1 MRNKNLKSPAKPGW
15 LKAGTEVILPTFV
28 MVLIFSA
35 VLPGQAHLAL
45 IAPANFRV
53 VAGLQQTPVVT
64 VSAASYEAAAIA
76 PDSIVAAFGTQLA
89 TQTVVATA
97 LPLPTELGGTT
108 VEVNGRRAGLFFVS
122 PFQVNYLVPAETEI
136 GNTTVVV
143 RSGNGTISNGT
154 LQVRDVAPAIFTAN
168 SDGQGVPAAF
178 LLRVK
183 DASQQAEEVA
193 QCAGSPRV
201 CTARAFDLGPESE
214 RVFLI
219 LFLSGIRRAPDPNGD
234 GNLNENVHVVIG
246 GNEIIP
252 AYAGP
257 QGTFVGLNQINVE
270 IPRSLIGRGRVNVS
284 VAGNGFAASNLSEIE
299 VGSRPG
305 SAPPVISSFGPA
317 PTLAGQMLTLN
328 GAGLLATPAELLV
341 RVAGVESRILAV
353 SASQLSVQ
361 VPFGARSGLLSVR
374 TPNGEGASAAPL
386 AVRTS
391 VSGVI
396 ENTDRQPVSGVNV
409 KVSGTSIT
417 ARTGAEGTFI
427 LPDVTPGPALVEVDG
442 AAISAAPPFPKV
454 ILKTIVRAD
463 QDNPFT
469 RPISL
474 QQNTGAM
481 ITVGRNSLAETVVS
495 VPVPAETQEPADRIQ
510 SGNVSFEIPAN
521 ATVLFPDGT
530 TSGILTLTLV
540 ANSRTPVNLPPG
552 IFSSVIAQISPFGA
566 ALNPGGKLTFPNP
579 DNFPAGSQLT
589 LFRLDQTASS
599 PTLGSFIEAGTA
611 TVTADGQRVET
622 ASDAVKE
629 TSYYFVAQAQTT
641 TTVTGRVTDAD
652 GRTPVRLAVVR
663 VRGQEAFTDGDGGFV
678 LRNIPVRAAND
689 KLTVEAS
696 YVRPS
701 GRVDR
706 VQRDGVVVVA
716 GGVTVV
722 TPDLVLP
729 GESSNRQ
736 PVTIAPSELTI
747 GAGETRDFTF
757 TANDPDGQT
766 VQVEVTKPD
775 FASTPVRGN
784 NDDYTIRLSP
794 RVGLTG
800 NFEIVI
806 TARDGQATTTQKVSL
821 KISPALLNCGT
832 LLPGAIGSAGQVD
845 QLTFSGQAG
854 ERKTLTLTASG
865 FPLGA
870 TATATIFP
878 PTAAPITFNAN
889 SQQQLA
895 LPDSGTY
902 VIQVR
907 ASNLVSTGSYSIGLE
922 CLLPTS
928 PADATLVCGTLLSDR
943 PINTSAQVDQI
954 TFSGQASDRVTLTL
968 AASGFPL
975 GATATASVFSPAAA
989 LVVSFN
995 ANSQQQLTL
1004 PTTGTYIIQIRAS
1017 NLVSTGSYSI
1027 GLECLLPASPVD
1039 ALLACGTLVT
1049 DRPLGAAGQVD
1060 QITFSGQAND
1070 RITLTLTAS
1079 GFPLGATATAKVYS
1093 PTVSLVVSFN
1103 ANSQQQLTLPTTG
1116 IYLIQVQASNL
1127 VSTGSYSIGLEC
1139 LLPTSPVDAALTCGT
1154 LLSDRAIGA
1163 AGQVDQITFSGQANE
1178 RKTVTLTA
1186 SGFPLGAT
1194 ATATIFPPTA
1204 PPVTFNA
1211 NSQQQL
1217 TLPEGGTY
1225 VIQIRA
1231 SNFVSTGSYSIG
1243 LQCLP

>member
-1 MRNKNLKSPAKPGW
+1 M
-15 LKAGTEVILPTFV
+15 
-28 MVLIFSA
+28 
-35 VLPGQAHLAL
+35 
-45 IAPANFRV
+45 
-53 VAGLQQTPVVT
+53 T
-64 VSAASYEAAAIA
+64 VSAASYEGAAIA

-89 TQTVVATA
+89 TQTSVATA

-122 PFQVNYLVPAETEI
+122 PFQVNYLVPAETET
-136 GNTTVVV
+136 GNANVVV

-178 LLRVK
+178 LLRVR
-183 DASQQAEEVA
+183 DTSQQAEEVA
-193 QCAGSPRV
+193 QCVGSPRV

-284 VAGNGFAASNLSEIE
+284 VAGDGFIASNPAEIE
-299 VGSRPG
+299 IGARPG
-305 SAPPVISSFGPA
+305 SAPPVISGFGPA

-328 GAGLLATPAELLV
+328 GAGLLASPAELLV
-341 RVAGVESRILAV
+341 RVAGVESRILSV

-374 TPNGEGASAAPL
+374 TPNGEGASTDPL

-427 LPDVTPGPALVEVDG
+427 LPDVAPGPAVVEVDG
-442 AAISAAPPFPKV
+442 TTIPVSPPFPKV

-463 QDNPFT
+463 QDNQFT

-474 QQNTGAM
+474 QQNTGAT
-481 ITVGRNSLAETVVS
+481 IPVGGNSLTETVAR
-495 VPVPAETQEPADRIQ
+495 VPVPAEASAPADRIQ
-510 SGNVSFEIPAN
+510 SGNVSFEVPAN
-521 ATVLFPDGT
+521 TTVRFPDGT
-530 TSGILTLTLV
+530 TRGILTLTLV

-579 DNFPAGSQLT
+579 DSYPAGSQLT

-599 PTLGSFIEAGTA
+599 STLGSFIEAGTA
-611 TVTADGQRVET
+611 TVTADGQRIET
-622 ASDAVKE
+622 AADAVKE
-629 TSYYFVAQAQTT
+629 TSYYFVAQAQAT

-663 VRGQEAFTDGDGGFV
+663 VRGQETFTDGDGGFV

-701 GRVDR
+701 ERVDR
-706 VQRDGVVVVA
+706 VQRDGVVVVV

-722 TPDLVLP
+722 TPDLALP
-729 GESSNRQ
+729 GESANRQ
-736 PVTIAPSELTI
+736 PVIIAPLDLTVS
-747 GAGETRDFTF
+747 AGDTFDFTF
-757 TANDPDGQT
+757 TASDPDGQT

-775 FASTPVRGN
+775 FASSPVRGS
-784 NDDYTIRLSP
+784 NDSYTMRLSP

-806 TARDGQATTTQKVSL
+806 TSRDDQTITTHKVSVRV
-821 KISPALLNCGT
+821 SPALLSCGSLRAGAISAAAQVDQLT
-832 LLPGAIGSAGQVD
+832 FSGQASERVTLTLTASGFPLGATATATIISPTAPPVSFNANSQQQLTLSESGVYVIQIRASNLVSTGSYSIGQECLLPTSPVDATLTCGALLPDRPINAAGQVD
-845 QLTFSGQAG
+845 QLTFSGQANDQVTLTLTASG
-854 ERKTLTLTASG
+854 FPLGATATARVFSPTATLLISFNANSQQQLTLPTTGTYIIQVQASNLVSTGSYNLGRECLLPASPVDATLTCGALLSDRPINASAQVDQITFSGQANERKTLTLTASG

-870 TATATIFP
+870 TATAT
-878 PTAAPITFNAN
+878 
-889 SQQQLA
+889 
-895 LPDSGTY
+895 
-902 VIQVR
+902 
-907 ASNLVSTGSYSIGLE
+907 
-922 CLLPTS
+922 
-928 PADATLVCGTLLSDR
+928 
-943 PINTSAQVDQI
+943 
-954 TFSGQASDRVTLTL
+954 
-968 AASGFPL
+968 
-975 GATATASVFSPAAA
+975 VFSPTAKT
-989 LVVSFN
+989 VISFN

-1004 PTTGTYIIQIRAS
+1004 SESGVYVIQIRAS

-1027 GLECLLPASPVD
+1027 GQECLLPISPVD
-1039 ALLACGTLVT
+1039 ATLA
-1049 DRPLGAAGQVD
+1049 
-1060 QITFSGQAND
+1060 
-1070 RITLTLTAS
+1070 
-1079 GFPLGATATAKVYS
+1079 
-1093 PTVSLVVSFN
+1093 
-1103 ANSQQQLTLPTTG
+1103 
-1116 IYLIQVQASNL
+1116 
-1127 VSTGSYSIGLEC
+1127 
-1139 LLPTSPVDAALTCGT
+1139 CGT
-1154 LLSDRAIGA
+1154 LLSDRPINA
-1163 AGQVDQITFSGQANE
+1163 AGQVDQVTFSGQANE
-1178 RKTVTLTA
+1178 RKVVTLTA

-1204 PPVTFNA
+1204 SPITFNA
-1211 NSQQQL
+1211 NNQQPL

-1231 SNFVSTGSYSIG
+1231 SNFVSTGTYSIG